1 MARRPSAEKAAAKK
15 SAAKKTTAGKKPA
28 AAKNKSTAKQEATT
42 EALQGAE
49 DGETVDLEA
58 SEEAALEARI
68 GDRVADHPEHQA
80 RNRVEPDVLETL
92 DRDVL
97 RTHQPGFEHG
107 KASGHPHDEET
118 ADQEQRK
125 AIYSE
130 AIGKIADDAYWAP
143 LFSYSANYLT
153 SPDLVF
159 PTDPDGLPRLQ
170 NASWK

>member
-1 MARRPSAEKAAAKK
+1 MASDLTAVGIDVNLRYVKLESLNQARAAREIPAYFGTWGSGGTADTAAIARIHFDLESDRNMSGDEDLAELVLSAE
-15 SAAKKTTAGKKPA
+15 
-28 AAKNKSTAKQEATT
+28 Q
-42 EALQGAE
+42 
-49 DGETVDLEA
+49 
-58 SEEAALEARI
+58 
-68 GDRVADHPEHQA
+68 
-80 RNRVEPDVLETL
+80 
-92 DRDVL
+92 
-97 RTHQPGFEHG
+97 
-107 KASGHPHDEET
+107 T